1 MLAAIEAHRP
11 AITYIAYP
19 NNPTANLFD
28 EGVVERIVAA
38 VGAQNGLVVFDEA
51 YQPFSSR
58 TLDERGSARCRTC
71 WCCARSASSAW
82 PACASATWPGRRR

>member
-1 MLAAIEAHRP
+1 MLAAIERHRP

-28 EGVVERIVAA
+28 EGAVERIVAA
-38 VGAQNGLVVFDEA
+38 VGAQKGLVVIDEA

-58 TLDERGSARCRTC
+58 SWMARVGTLPHVARHAHPR
-71 WCCARSASSAW
+71 ASSAW
-82 PACASATWPGRRR
+82 PACASATWPARRR